1 MIKKSQSNQDAI
13 SRVLQYVHEL
23 KKKEVE
29 SLLQQFISGAIDSSN
44 LVSNPTIANLYNN
57 DRTRPLFTEIFN
69 LRQQNLSAQRD
80 NQSKADAQKFNEYT
94 LLSINRKRRE
104 QGLTE
109 FQTYDEYWTYKQ
121 KEDQENKRVVNNLYS
136 FIAAGDGD
144 SILASGANYGQVKQ
158 AIDAIINNSPQRSG
172 AYDPD
177 HHEELITEYLRQKYH
192 IFIENNEKVYDYFM
206 NAIMTFHARRNSH
219 SRYRRA

>member
-13 SRVLQYVHEL
+13 SRVLQYVTDPQ

-29 SLLQQFISGAIDSSN
+29 SLLQQYISGAIDKSK

-80 NQSKADAQKFNEYT
+80 NQSKADAQKLNEYN

-104 QGLTE
+104 QGLNE
-109 FQTYDEYWTYKQ
+109 FQTYEDYWTYKQ

-144 SILASGANYGQVKQ
+144 SILASGAKYEQVKQ
-158 AIDAIINNSPQRSG
+158 AIDAIINNSPKRHE
-172 AYDPD
+172 AIDPE
-177 HHEELITEYLRQKYH
+177 HHSELITEYLRQTYH
-192 IFIENNEKVYDYFM
+192 IFIENNEKVYNYFM
-206 NAIMTFHARRNSH
+206 SAIMIFYARKN
-219 SRYRRA
+219 SRYRRAY